1 MHIPMRPVNFN
12 AQIATPR
19 LRGRAA
25 VAQRLRRLR
34 AEPLCR
40 DCAAKGIVTAATV
53 VDHIV
58 PLALGGD
65 DSDANTRSLCTP
77 CHGTRTAEQFGHR
90 KRVAVGFD
98 GWPVD

>member
-1 MHIPMRPVNFN
+1 M
-12 AQIATPR
+12 ADR

-34 AEPLCR
+34 TEPLCR
-40 DCAAKGIVTAATV
+40 DCAAKGIVVAATV

-65 DSDANTRSLCTP
+65 DIDANTRSLCTP
-77 CHGTRTAEQFGHR
+77 CHGTRTAEQFGLR
-90 KRVAVGFD
+90 RTVPTGLD
-98 GWPVD
+98 GWPSR